1 MMRIKPLVFIPSLLV
16 FLLVLLGFTGLGRS
30 RHSSPLTR
38 NRAFDFERGG
48 LCPKNE
54 NIDHFLDSL
63 SDFDEK
69 SPFGKWKGK
78 IEYEDGVKVITNPQK
93 PLFGE
98 VVLELEEDLVLGSE
112 NDPNQMFYQWIS
124 VDTDQNG
131 NIYVLDRGNFRIQK
145 FDHNGKYIQTMG
157 RKGQGPGE
165 FEDPRSIK
173 LDKEGNI
180 YVKDGPKLHF
190 FDQSGSYRKTFPVPL
205 NMYQFTVT
213 SEGKVLGDGISI
225 SAEKFSENIVL
236 MNDAGRIEKT
246 IASYSSLKMDA
257 MFKQRSRFILYTPE
271 ISFSSGLDDFA
282 VFGFPSEYRLIA
294 VNSRGDILYIIK
306 KDEPAKKISGKE
318 RRATIDEVMDTLK
331 KRNPDKKESRE
342 ELQKRTFIPKFR
354 PFFEEIQIDE
364 DGYIYANRVKIG
376 PADKRGNE
384 YDVFNKDGYYLYKL
398 YIPVRLPQMK
408 RGYVYTAR
416 PHPETGYFQV
426 RRYKIKNCDP
436 EKIH

>member
-1 MMRIKPLVFIPSLLV
+1 MRIKPLIFIPSFLIFILV
-16 FLLVLLGFTGLGRS
+16 FSGFTGLGRS
-30 RHSSPLTR
+30 RHTGLLAA
-38 NRAFDFERGG
+38 NRAFALEGGG
-48 LCPKNE
+48 LYLKKE
-54 NIDHFLDSL
+54 TSDHFLGSL

-69 SPFGKWKGK
+69 SPFFKWKGK
-78 IEYEDGVKVITNPQK
+78 IEYEDGIKVIRNPQK

-98 VVLELEEDLVLGSE
+98 AVLELEEDLVIGSE
-112 NDPNQMFYQWIS
+112 NDQNQMFYEWIS
-124 VDTDQNG
+124 IDTDQKG

-165 FEDPRSIK
+165 FENPGSIK

-180 YVKDGPKLHF
+180 YVKDGPKVHF

-205 NMYQFTVT
+205 NMYQFIVT
-213 SEGKVLGDGISI
+213 SEGKVLGDRRSF
-225 SAEKFSENIVL
+225 SPQKFSEDIVL
-236 MNDAGRIEKT
+236 MNDEGRTEKT
-246 IASYSSLKMDA
+246 IASYPSLKMDA

-271 ISFSSGLDDFA
+271 ICFCSGLDDFA
-282 VFGFPSEYRLIA
+282 IFGFPSEYRLIA
-294 VNSRGDILYIIK
+294 VNSRGEILYIIK
-306 KDEPAKKISGKE
+306 KDEPEKKISGKE
-318 RRATIDEVMDTLK
+318 RKAIIDELMDTLK

-342 ELQKRTFIPKFR
+342 ELQKRTFTPKFR

-364 DGYIYANRVKIG
+364 EGYIYASRVRIG

-384 YDVFNKDGYYLYKL
+384 YDVFNKDGYFLYKL

-408 RGYVYTAR
+408 RGYVYRAS

-426 RRYKIKNCDP
+426 RCYKIKNWDP